1 MSIDYDDLSRRMGS
15 EKRQKLQAWKP
26 DSEAERI
33 ALYRRV
39 WGPAWTP
46 RCTDPAGD
54 ETTTSRE
61 ELINRNLIVV
71 ETIAATLL
79 RAGQYPFIEKD
90 DLLQV
95 GYAELIRT
103 IDRPENGA
111 LALEK
116 RIARNSKTAMIRFIE
131 GERRERRYVQQ
142 GKRKAI
148 RDTRAALGRLASER
162 DNRALES
169 VAPIDEFLY
178 PDWLLGSVSVCHLG
192 RAYVFD
198 ELQNC
203 DLPQELAEIGHRV
216 GYQFKHM
223 PACALRSCLRP
234 KLECLRH
241 APLRQRTSQNILQ
254 DADLA

>member
-1 MSIDYDDLSRRMGS
+1 MDYDDLSRRMGS
-15 EKRQKLQAWKP
+15 EEQRKLQAWNP
-26 DSEAERI
+26 GSEAERI

-39 WGPAWTP
+39 WGPAWGA
-46 RCTDPAGD
+46 RCTDAAGD
-54 ETTTSRE
+54 GTTSRE
-61 ELINRNLIVV
+61 ELISRNLIVV

-79 RAGQYPFIEKD
+79 RAGQNPFIEKD

-103 IDRPENGA
+103 IDRPPNGA

-116 RIARNSKTAMIRFIE
+116 RIARNCRTAMIRFVE
-131 GERRERRYVQQ
+131 SERRERRYVEQ
-142 GKRKAI
+142 GKMKAI
-148 RDTRAALGRLASER
+148 RDTRAVLGRPVTEG
-162 DNRALES
+162 ES
-169 VAPIDEFLY
+169 GAEDTAAPEAAEEFRY

-192 RAYVFD
+192 RAYVFN

-203 DLPQELAEIGHRV
+203 DLPPELAEIAHRV

-223 PACALRSCLRP
+223 PARALRSCLRP

-241 APLRQRTSQNILQ
+241 APPRQRTSQDILQ
-254 DADLA
+254 DPVLI

>member
-1 MSIDYDDLSRRMGS
+1 MGS
-15 EKRQKLQAWKP
+15 KTRQKLQAWKP
-26 DSEAERI
+26 GSEAERI

-39 WGPAWTP
+39 WGPAWRA
-46 RCTDPAGD
+46 RCTDPAPDG
-54 ETTTSRE
+54 TTSRE

-79 RAGQYPFIEKD
+79 RTGQNPFIEKD

-131 GERRERRYVQQ
+131 GERRERRYVQE
-142 GKRKAI
+142 GKKKAM
-148 RDTRAALGRLASER
+148 RDTRAALGRPASES
-162 DNRALES
+162 DSRALES
-169 VAPIDEFLY
+169 VAPKSVDEFLY

-203 DLPQELAEIGHRV
+203 NLPQELAEIAHRV
-216 GYQFKHM
+216 GYQFK
-223 PACALRSCLRP
+223 PIPERALRSYMRP
-234 KLECLRH
+234 RLEFLRH
-241 APLRQRTSQNILQ
+241 APLCQRTSQDILQ
-254 DADLA
+254 DPDLV

>member
-1 MSIDYDDLSRRMGS
+1 MGP
-15 EKRQKLQAWKP
+15 ETRQKLQAWKP
-26 DSEAERI
+26 GSEAERI

-39 WGPAWTP
+39 WGPAW
-46 RCTDPAGD
+46 RCRSSDPAPDG
-54 ETTTSRE
+54 TTSRE
-61 ELINRNLIVV
+61 ELVNRNLIVV

-79 RAGQYPFIEKD
+79 RAGQNPFIEKD

-95 GYAELIRT
+95 GYVELIRT

-111 LALEK
+111 LPLEK
-116 RIARNSKTAMIRFIE
+116 RIARNCRTAMIRFVE
-131 GERRERRYVQQ
+131 GERRERRYVRQ
-142 GKRKAI
+142 GEMKAI
-148 RDTRAALGRLASER
+148 RDTRAALGRPASESEK
-162 DNRALES
+162 RALES
-169 VAPIDEFLY
+169 VGPNPADDFLY

-203 DLPQELAEIGHRV
+203 DLPQELAEIAHRV

-223 PACALRSCLRP
+223 PARALRSCLRP

-241 APLRQRTSQNILQ
+241 APLRQRTSQDILQ
-254 DADLA
+254 DPVLV

>member
-1 MSIDYDDLSRRMGS
+1 MDYDDLSRRMGS
-15 EKRQKLQAWKP
+15 EKRQKLQAWKTG
-26 DSEAERI
+26 SEAERI

-39 WGPAWTP
+39 RGPAWMA
-46 RCTDPAGD
+46 RCTDPAPD
-54 ETTTSRE
+54 ETTSRE

-79 RAGQYPFIEKD
+79 RTGQNPFIEKD

-148 RDTRAALGRLASER
+148 RDTRAALGRPAGES
-162 DNRALES
+162 DNRTLES

-178 PDWLLGSVSVCHLG
+178 PEWLLGSVSVCHLG

-203 DLPQELAEIGHRV
+203 DLPQELAEIAHRV
-216 GYQFKHM
+216 GYQFKHI
-223 PACALRSCLRP
+223 PARALRFYMRS

-241 APLRQRTSQNILQ
+241 TPPSRRTSQYMLQ
-254 DADLA
+254 GSVAV